1 MKVRLHNH
9 ALGLLSAVLAAVAIF
24 SLSSCE
30 EKGVHLKKTVT
41 GKAGEVIVVSDKGN
55 WEAEPGDALRN
66 LLAVD
71 YPLLPQKEPSFNL
84 INIQKSNFSDLF
96 KSHRN
101 IIVLTVNSSIREA
114 KVSMERDKW
123 AQPQLVIFIDAPDR
137 DAATEVIEK
146 NSELIFNAIDQIEKD
161 RIIRNAKRY
170 EEAGLRPLV
179 AEAFGG
185 SPYFP
190 NGYSLKKQTK
200 DFIWISYETTYTN
213 QGILIYTVPFDG
225 ENFPS
230 LDSLIAAQN
239 EVLRNNVPG
248 MLEGSYMTTGT
259 EVPPV
264 MKSYKYKGEKFVE
277 VRGLWE
283 VANDYMGG
291 PFVEHIFYS
300 KEKGKLLV
308 VEGFVY
314 APRYKKRNYLRQV
327 EAIIYSFDWA
337 ENFLNK

>member
-1 MKVRLHNH
+1 MKTRHLNPIVRLLSIM
-9 ALGLLSAVLAAVAIF
+9 ALAFVALF
-24 SLSSCE
+24 LQSCD
-30 EKGVHLKKTVT
+30 EKGVNLKKTVT

-55 WEAEPGDALRN
+55 WEAEPGTALRN

-84 INIQKSNFSDLF
+84 INVQKSNFSDLF

-101 IIVLTVNSSIREA
+101 IIILTINSSIAEP

-123 AQPQLVIFIDAPDR
+123 AQPQLVIYIESPDR
-137 DAATEVIEK
+137 EGATEVIEK
-146 NSELIFNAIDQIEKD
+146 NNELIFNAIDQIEKD

-170 EEAGLRPLV
+170 EETGLRPLV
-179 AEAFGG
+179 AETFGG

-190 NGYSLKKQTK
+190 NGYSLKKHTK

-213 QGILIYTVPFDG
+213 QGVLIYTIPYDG
-225 ENFPS
+225 KNFPS
-230 LDSLIAAQN
+230 LDSLISAQN
-239 EVLRNNVPG
+239 EVLKNNVPG

-259 EVPPV
+259 EIAPV
-264 MKSYKYKGEKFVE
+264 MKNYKYKGENFVE

-291 PFVEHIFYS
+291 PFVEHVFYS
-300 KEKGKLLV
+300 KEQGKLLI